1 MTMHSICSST
11 NFSYKE
17 KEMST
22 NSISSLASQSF
33 PVNPLNELVYQ
44 QPYFNTTRSLKK
56 QLTEAVGHRLAS
68 AWLDLWD
75 MSYSGKKLINLS
87 YSYLAKIW
95 FYSRRNAIR
104 VAQDL
109 EKYGF
114 VAKTVTKMRN
124 GLNHVNKYRVC
135 TPDEVLKLIQGFRKR
150 KQIVPNIDYSVQHE
164 DIPEVKEEV
173 GLSGNPGQPPIRDS
187 RIANDQPETQERETS
202 KPGDTR
208 GLLKLDVPLV
218 SGPLGDLL
226 LRMKDKFKPGPKP
239 KCPGESLAV
248 DSSKGGSDRTVTQRA
263 LNIKIYNKDAQEGR
277 PINFVNNK
285 GDDDKAPI
293 KLGDGHKRK
302 IWGYINSIPQI
313 SDKKKLY
320 REAISFI
327 ETNEGYTVSHSYNV
341 FKKRIRLNTWSTPIA
356 MRYNDNPVMD
366 LIKGLIVDPSQE

>member
-218 SGPLGDLL
+218 SGPLGNLL

-239 KCPGESLAV
+239 KCPGEPFYV
-248 DSSKGGSDRTVTQRA
+248 ECPEGGSDRTVTQRA
-263 LNIKIYNKDAQEGR
+263 LSIKS
-277 PINFVNNK
+277 NK
-285 GDDDKAPI
+285 GGLKTDLPI
-293 KLGDGHKRK
+293 TFEKVKRK
-302 IWGYINSIPQI
+302 KKEPTRQVSDETLAAIDRYVYGNRDISYPKQLYKEIEWYIATNPQMSEIYAINAAKSIIQAGNWRTPWGMKY
-313 SDKKKLY
+313 DHHGKL
-320 REAISFI
+320 
-327 ETNEGYTVSHSYNV
+327 
-341 FKKRIRLNTWSTPIA
+341 KPI
-356 MRYNDNPVMD
+356 DFDEDID
-366 LIKGLIVDPSQE
+366 L